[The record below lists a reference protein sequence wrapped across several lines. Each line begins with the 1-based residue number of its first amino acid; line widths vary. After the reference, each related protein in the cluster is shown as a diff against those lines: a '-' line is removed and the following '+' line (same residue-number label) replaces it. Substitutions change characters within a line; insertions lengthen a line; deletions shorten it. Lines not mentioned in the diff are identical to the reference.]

1 MFFFSFFLWMFCYLF
16 WLNSHLNQSKV
27 NINVFGFIIVNVYH
41 YNDIFH
47 SLGFTGPSTE
57 TSAEGCAHDISMIL
71 FSHFLFVRELDLEC
85 PFGSRKT
92 WRRTSLA
99 GATRPLMESDLL
111 NGFGLLLAL
120 GLSPN
125 WAPGAAWEK
134 LIWYKLILWQ
144 WPWQGSG
151 GSMDPCL
158 LPHGDGTRCSRR
170 QGK

>member
-1 MFFFSFFLWMFCYLF
+1 MPKILAQLEIPYIFKVPYIFSLSCVRAWFRLPLQ
-16 WLNSHLNQSKV
+16 HQE
-27 NINVFGFIIVNVYH
+27 
-41 YNDIFH
+41 D
-47 SLGFTGPSTE
+47 TE
-57 TSAEGCAHDISMIL
+57 HRTA
-71 FSHFLFVRELDLEC
+71 LE
-85 PFGSRKT
+85 
-92 WRRTSLA
+92 

-151 GSMDPCL
+151 GGMDSCL
-158 LPHGDGTRCSRR
+158 LPYGERTRCSRR
-170 QGK
+170 QAEQHGNTEVTDRPHVRLERWARVIWLQMLSWGF